1 MTDWSTEI
9 DKVARHPNDVGL
21 TREVVVKAEVRE
33 ATLEDAEGNDC
44 DILSPQAT
52 CWCAMGILFKLENTE
67 ARAGALAWR
76 AINELNVA
84 LEGQLVHE
92 FNDEASTANEI
103 VALFLATANKLEA
116 RGD

>member
-1 MTDWSTEI
+1 MKTSALLRRGAYE
-9 DKVARHPNDVGL
+9 L
-21 TREVVVKAEVRE
+21 TKPGAWIQGNY
-33 ATLEDAEGNDC
+33 AEDAEGNDC

-67 ARAGALAWR
+67 AGGPGALAWR